1 MNSEENAFIPADIL
15 AVDDTVANV
24 LLLAKMLKERGH
36 RVRVAPSG
44 KLALS
49 AVQVQ
54 PPDLILLDINMPEMN
69 GYEVCEQLKANERWK
84 DIPVLFISA
93 LNETVDKVKAFK
105 VGGVDYINKPFQF
118 EEVEARVETH
128 LQLRRL
134 QLALKKHNHH
144 LEELVQEKVAE
155 ISNSQLTTIFAL
167 AKLAEKRDDNTG
179 NHIEH
184 TRIYCKILAQE
195 LQKHPRFQKVI
206 DDIFVQN
213 IFYASPLHDIGKV
226 GIPDNILLK
235 PGKLTPEEYEKMKV
249 HTVLGTETLDMVRNQ
264 YPGNYFLNMGIAITR
279 SHHEKWDGTGYPD
292 KLAGESI
299 PLEARIMA
307 VADVYDALRSQR
319 PYKPA
324 FTHEQSCEIILGE
337 SGRHFDPVIIDVFKT
352 IEKQFS
358 EISRKIEANQTAK

>member
-1 MNSEENAFIPADIL
+1 MNSENNVCIPADIL

-44 KLALS
+44 KLALN

-69 GYEVCEQLKANERWK
+69 GYEVCQQLKANERWR

-93 LNETVDKVKAFK
+93 LNETMDKVKAFS

-134 QLALKKHNHH
+134 QVELMRHNQH
-144 LEELVQEKVAE
+144 LEELVKKKVAE

-167 AKLAEKRDDNTG
+167 AKLAEARDDNTG

-184 TRIYCKILAQE
+184 TRIYCKALAQE
-195 LQKHPRFQKVI
+195 LQKYPRFQSIVN
-206 DDIFVQN
+206 DTFVEN
-213 IFYASPLHDIGKV
+213 IYYASPLHDIGKV

-235 PGKLTPEEYEKMKV
+235 PGKLTQDEFEKMKA
-249 HTVLGTETLDMVRNQ
+249 HTVVGANTLNIVHNQ
-264 YPGNYFLNMGIAITR
+264 YPKNTFLNMGIAITR
-279 SHHEKWDGTGYPD
+279 SHHEKWDGNGYPD
-292 KLAGESI
+292 NLSGEDI
-299 PLEARIMA
+299 PLAARIMA
-307 VADVYDALRSQR
+307 VADVYDALRSKR

-324 FTHEQSCEIILGE
+324 FTHEKSCEIILGE
-337 SGRHFDPVIIDVFKT
+337 SGRHFDPAIIDAFKAL
-352 IEKQFS
+352 EGQFL
-358 EISRKIEANQTAK
+358 EISKKIDDNS